1 MQAITMFPKD
11 TSQWQAAMLLED
23 GRVLLWSHQG
33 AHRVLRDQAE
43 AEKLVGTLRTYDE
56 AEGGPRR
63 PHVTLPRRQD
73 IVNIDRTVA
82 ASLHAY
88 GPHHDLAEP
97 PGATPPS
104 APAAAARRSD
114 ARSLDPPRDVA
125 GNVRRSKAAEA
136 ARARRARAKAEAG
149 ETPAPRAR
157 GRSR

>member
-23 GRVLLWSHQG
+23 GRVLLWPHQG
-33 AHRVLRDQAE
+33 AHRVMRDQAE

-97 PGATPPS
+97 PGATPPP
-104 APAAAARRSD
+104 APAGAARTSD
-114 ARSLDPPRDVA
+114 A
-125 GNVRRSKAAEA
+125 RRSKAAEA
-136 ARARRARAKAEAG
+136 ARARRAKAKAEAG
-149 ETPAPRAR
+149 ETTAPRAR
-157 GRSR
+157 GRTR